1 MPTSILSAWLPN
13 KAPTWGTVF
22 IWITAAIMLIS
33 YRFDTTIA
41 WVWRWVIAGFV
52 LTAIAFGPVSRTAI
66 GCRISSWFQDS
77 GMGDIG
83 LLIVLSLAVIF
94 GIGVVFDGSAVP
106 ATNFGSGVFLW
117 FLVFIPLQHSSLAN
131 SCS

>member
-1 MPTSILSAWLPN
+1 
-13 KAPTWGTVF
+13 
-22 IWITAAIMLIS
+22 MLIS